1 MLRRI
6 RDLAIWATILFF
18 TSAGMAQTVTIK
30 LGTLAPEGS
39 TWHTL
44 LKEMGQRWSEASGG
58 KVKLKIYP
66 GGVAGSEGDM
76 VRKMR
81 VGQLNAGALTV
92 VGLSDIEPAPQAIA
106 SPGLI
111 SSQEEWDFVFP
122 RVAPTWE
129 KRFLDKGFVPLMWG
143 DTGWVHLFL
152 KKEIS
157 SVRQLKGLKVFA
169 WAGDPSA
176 VKAWEAAGFHPVV
189 ISSTDILPSLS
200 TGMIEGFSATPVAA
214 FTTRCYESA
223 KFMPDQSWGHMPGGT
238 VVTKQVWDQIPSA
251 IQTKLLAIA
260 REVGTRVNAESK
272 RMSDDAMA
280 QMVKN
285 GLKVISLNPAER
297 KAWTEMVERTWS
309 IVRGGMV
316 RAEDFDAVK
325 KVRDEF
331 RSQKGRK

>member
-1 MLRRI
+1 MLLRTLI
-6 RDLAIWATILFF
+6 VAMAVSASLA
-18 TSAGMAQTVTIK
+18 MAQTVTVK

-39 TWHTL
+39 TWHSL

-81 VGQLNAGALTV
+81 MGQLGAGALTV
-92 VGLSDIEPAPQAIA
+92 VGLHDIESAPQAIA

-111 SSQEEWDFVFP
+111 TSQEEWDYVFA

-129 KRFLDKGFVPLMWG
+129 KRFLDKGFVPIIWF

-152 KKEIS
+152 KREIT
-157 SVRQLKGLKVFA
+157 SVKQLKGIKVFA
-169 WAGDPSA
+169 WAGDPAA
-176 VKAWEAAGFHPVV
+176 VKAWEAAGFQPVV
-189 ISSTDILPSLS
+189 ISPTDILPSLS
-200 TGMIEGFSATPVAA
+200 TGMIEGFSASTMAA
-214 FTTRCYESA
+214 FTARWYESA
-223 KFMPDQSWGHMPGGT
+223 KYMPEQSWGHLPGGI
-238 VVTKQVWDQIPSA
+238 VVTKQVWNQIPADSQAKLMA
-251 IQTKLLAIA
+251 IVHEMGA
-260 REVGTRVNAESK
+260 RVNAESK
-272 RMSDDAMA
+272 RMGEDALA

-285 GLKVISLNPAER
+285 GLKVIPLKDAER
-297 KAWTEMVERTWS
+297 KAWFEIVERTWS
-309 IVRGGMV
+309 VVRGGMV
-316 RAEDFDAVK
+316 SAEDFDAVK